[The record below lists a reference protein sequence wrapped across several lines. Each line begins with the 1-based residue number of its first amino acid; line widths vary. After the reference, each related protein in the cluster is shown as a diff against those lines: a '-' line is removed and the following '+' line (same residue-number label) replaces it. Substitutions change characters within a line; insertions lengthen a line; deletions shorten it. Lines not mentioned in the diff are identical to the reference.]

1 MTAVPGRARRADA
14 ERNARLLVAAAREV
28 FDERGPGAP
37 LDEIAKRAGVGNATL
52 YRHYPTRDD
61 LLAAVYADEVE
72 ALCERGAALLA
83 EADAGEALH
92 AWLES
97 FAVQVAT
104 GRAPAFAGADG
115 EGADGEGADGEG
127 ADGEGA
133 DGEGAD
139 GEGARRTEQFAR
151 WHAALTRAAERLL
164 ARAQQEGAA
173 RGDLTVA
180 EVLTLTHAIATSST
194 DPDRVRRLLAIARHG
209 LTGR

>member
-72 ALCERGAALLA
+72 ALCDRGTALLA

-115 EGADGEGADGEG
+115 D
-127 ADGEGA
+127 
-133 DGEGAD
+133 
-139 GEGARRTEQFAR
+139 GARRTEQFAR

-164 ARAQQEGAA
+164 AGAQQEGAA